1 MIGVSVDANV
11 PPNDP
16 WEIMNSDATSPW
28 PPPVSKSTDSVRRQV
43 VDVAAE
49 LMRGTPGTPGFAA
62 DSTDQSA
69 MNLYLALL
77 MDRLPVYARTIINLE
92 SQVGEGSVEQN
103 LLPIGLATIQF
114 YCEILAA
121 KVSVFTKP
129 DQLVQLRHALRSR
142 DLGPQSGHTRVAAYL
157 DGERRLGRVAADVD
171 CEAAAQLLVG
181 ACLNYAF
188 TKLLLD
194 DVPPR
199 ESFVEQAVRGLR
211 LTS

>member
-1 MIGVSVDANV
+1 MIGVSVDADV

-16 WEIMNSDATSPW
+16 WEIMNSDATSQW
-28 PPPVSKSTDSVRRQV
+28 PPPVHKNTDAVRSQV

-49 LMRGTPGTPGFAA
+49 IMRGTPGSGFAA
-62 DSTDQSA
+62 DSTDHSA

-77 MDRLPVYARTIINLE
+77 MDRLPVYARTMINLE
-92 SQVGEGSVEQN
+92 SQVGEGGVEQN
-103 LLPIGLATIQF
+103 LIPIGLATIQF

-129 DQLVQLRHALRSR
+129 DQLLQLRHGLRSR

-157 DGERRLGRVAADVD
+157 EEERRLGRVAADVD
-171 CEAAAQLLVG
+171 CEAAAQLLIG

-188 TKLLLD
+188 TKMLLD
-194 DVPPR
+194 DVPPC
-199 ESFVEQAVRGLR
+199 ESFVERAVRGLR
-211 LTS
+211 LAP

>member
-1 MIGVSVDANV
+1 
-11 PPNDP
+11 
-16 WEIMNSDATSPW
+16 MNADATSQSPS
-28 PPPVSKSTDSVRRQV
+28 PVSKTTDHVRRQV

-49 LMRGTPGTPGFAA
+49 LMRGTPAAAGSRYGTDSA
-62 DSTDQSA
+62 DHSA

-77 MDRLPVYARTIINLE
+77 MDRLPVYARTMIDLE
-92 SQVGEGSVEQN
+92 ARVGEGSVEQN

-121 KVSVFTKP
+121 KVSVFTRP
-129 DQLVQLRHALRSR
+129 DQLVQLRHGLRSR
-142 DLGPQSGHTRVAAYL
+142 DLGPQSGHTRVTAYL
-157 DGERRLGRVAADVD
+157 DGERRLGRIAAQVD

-199 ESFVEQAVRGLR
+199 EAFVEQAVRGLR
-211 LTS
+211 LTA